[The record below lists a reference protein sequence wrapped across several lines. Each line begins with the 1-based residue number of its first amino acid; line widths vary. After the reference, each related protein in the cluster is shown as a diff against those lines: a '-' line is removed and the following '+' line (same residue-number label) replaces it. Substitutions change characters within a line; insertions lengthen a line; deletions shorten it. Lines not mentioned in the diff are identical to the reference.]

1 VLAARTGQ
9 GDVSA
14 GDSLLLNAIAVALVS
29 VSVLGI
35 GRPNAWG
42 TALGAVLIGVMINGF
57 TMAGLPY
64 YVQDLGEGIILLV
77 ALLFS
82 FTFSR
87 KVVTVVA
94 GMVTPE

>member
-1 VLAARTGQ
+1 
-9 GDVSA
+9 
-14 GDSLLLNAIAVALVS
+14 LLLDAIAVSLVS

-42 TALGAVLIGVMINGF
+42 TALGALLLAVMSSGF

-64 YVQDLGEGIILLV
+64 YTQDLGKGIVLLV

-82 FTFSR
+82 FTFSK
-87 KVVTVVA
+87 KVTIVIA
-94 GMVTPE
+94 GSTSTSE